1 MSLQKRGAMIILSS
15 PSGAGKTTLV
25 KLISKNKKYF
35 TSVSHTTRTPRL
47 NEIDGIDYFFT
58 DKNQFQKL
66 INENEFLEYAKVFEN
81 YYGTSKKNIIDKL
94 DDGINV
100 IFDIDWQGTEQIIK
114 QKLDYKL
121 ISIFILPPSK
131 KVLYERLSNR
141 DMKDKLIV
149 DERMKQFDKDILH
162 WKNYN
167 YVVVND
173 DLKNCYYKIVN
184 ILDAE
189 LNNKKS
195 DYDKV
200 FVEEHIKKLL

>member
-1 MSLQKRGAMIILSS
+1 MIILSS

-47 NEIDGIDYFFT
+47 NEIDGIDYFFI
-58 DKNQFQKL
+58 DKSQFQNL
-66 INENEFLEYAKVFEN
+66 INKNEFLEFAEVFKN

-94 DDGINV
+94 DKGINV
-100 IFDIDWQGTEQIIK
+100 LFDIDWQGTEQIIK
-114 QKLDYKL
+114 RKLNYKL

-131 KVLYERLSNR
+131 KVLYERLSSR

-149 DERMKQFDKDILH
+149 EERMKQFDKDILH

-173 DLKNCYYKIVN
+173 DLKNCYEKIIN

-195 DYDKV
+195 VYDKV
-200 FVEEHIKKLL
+200 FVENHIKKLL

>member
-58 DKNQFQKL
+58 DKKQFQKL
-66 INENEFLEYAKVFEN
+66 IIENEFLEFAEVFKN

-94 DDGINV
+94 DNGINV

-114 QKLDYKL
+114 RKLNYKL

-149 DERMKQFDKDILH
+149 EERMKQFDKDILH

-167 YVVVND
+167 YVVIND
-173 DLKNCYYKIVN
+173 DLKNCYNKIVN

-189 LNNKKS
+189 LNEKKS

-200 FVEEHIKKLL
+200 FVEDHIKKLL